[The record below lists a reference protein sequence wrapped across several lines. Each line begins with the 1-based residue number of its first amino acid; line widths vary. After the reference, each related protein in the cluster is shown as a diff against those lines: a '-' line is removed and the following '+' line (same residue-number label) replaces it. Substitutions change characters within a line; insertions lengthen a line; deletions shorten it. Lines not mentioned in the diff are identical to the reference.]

1 MYLRKGKEVL
11 KIDLSKYVNLETGE
25 PLVDEVPKG
34 AKMSL
39 KKDNGQT
46 LVKYD
51 DFAVISTD
59 AINYLSVILNNS
71 DFSNVL
77 RMSVTTKT
85 ALNLL
90 YNNNIPHTNA
100 SLQNYLKINS
110 ESGFIKLIQRL
121 MKVGVLYQIK
131 GNIYGEVR
139 VMYMLNPFLSKKR
152 NMIENDVISIFKVFQ
167 LEVKEK

>member
-25 PLVDEVPKG
+25 PLVDEMPKG
-34 AKMSL
+34 TKVSL
-39 KKDNGQT
+39 KKDSGQT

-59 AINYLSVILNNS
+59 AIDYLSVVLNNS

-77 RMSVTTKT
+77 KMSVTTKT

-110 ESGFIKLIQRL
+110 ESGFIKLVQRL
-121 MKVGVLYQIK
+121 MKIGVLYQIK